1 MSFPGLN
8 PEHLPEPVRQ
18 LFQNIDPG
26 ALAQMA
32 AAMDPRTVMDFLNNT
47 LGALRQS
54 MKPEEAAAFD
64 RVLQSLMQA
73 MQGQQK

>member
-8 PEHLPEPVRQ
+8 MENLPEPVRQ

-26 ALAQMA
+26 NLAQMA
-32 AAMDPRTVMDFLNNT
+32 AAMDPQAVMGFLNNT
-47 LGALRQS
+47 LSVLRRS

-64 RVLQSLMQA
+64 QVLQSLMQA
-73 MQGQQK
+73 MQGQGE

>member
-8 PEHLPEPVRQ
+8 PENLPEPVRQ

-32 AAMDPRTVMDFLNNT
+32 AAMDPQAVVDFLNNT

-64 RVLQSLMQA
+64 RVLQSLRQA
-73 MQGQQK
+73 VQGQQK

>member
-1 MSFPGLN
+1 MSFPGIN
-8 PEHLPEPVRQ
+8 AENLPEPVRQ
-18 LFQNIDPG
+18 LFQNFDPG

-32 AAMDPRTVMDFLNNT
+32 AAMDPQAVMGFLNNT

-64 RVLQSLMQA
+64 QVLQSLLQA
-73 MQGQQK
+73 MQGQKK